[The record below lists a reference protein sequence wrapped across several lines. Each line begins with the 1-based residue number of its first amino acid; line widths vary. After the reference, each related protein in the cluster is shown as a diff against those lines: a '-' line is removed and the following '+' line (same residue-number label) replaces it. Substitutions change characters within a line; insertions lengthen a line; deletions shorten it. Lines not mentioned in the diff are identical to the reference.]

1 MDTGFILIDTSV
13 LIDYFRKTKKDSSFF
28 EKILLLN
35 KPICLTVITH
45 FEIMIGNNTRQNNF
59 WNLLLEELP
68 VYDYHPQLNKTAIE
82 LHSQLKK
89 INKSIP
95 FQDLIL
101 AATAIHYDFTLATI
115 NKKHFQHIK
124 GLKLLTP

>member
-1 MDTGFILIDTSV
+1 

-35 KPICLTVITH
+35 KLICLSVIIH